1 MGIIEEYRAR
11 RDARVSAKKAERI
24 DEFRKR
30 REKRLISRGILPVE
44 YRLDAPEDEQEN
56 NNSESGGGSH
66 GNTRLPFGL
75 CMRYGIPIEPSW
87 GPSEAWE
94 ALKSK
99 GITPEGAFSRLKEG
113 KDPGTPDG
121 GSDTGAEIETEVL
134 KEPVKTI
141 HVETYGGEVDYNKL
155 EGVKDRWAR
164 RGDPPWRLHGERVE
178 GTYED
183 KGWRSP
189 PRRMSEGFM
198 TKTDMLRWLK
208 EKGVEEFADPET
220 GEIVNPVEMELP
232 KPVMTVGKTGYSA
245 VSIGFR
251 GGMYGVIGTDYD
263 GKKKTLDTFM
273 SLEEAKAWARQNGAK
288 DEDIKISPATR
299 KREAE
304 RVSWLSSDKKEYIEE
319 GGKRFGDI
327 HIEDSGGRWLVSGE
341 AEDGERF
348 RKRFNTKAEAMSFL
362 KDQGVQKVKEG
373 KEFSD
378 PQEYEVPETIAT
390 VRGTPVQ
397 EVGLMFTGYGSD
409 YYLYGKDLDGH
420 VFILTYKYG
429 KETHGEFLERVKANY
444 GLDAEQLTID
454 DEGKEKIDE
463 IEKAE
468 AEKERKRKEFESKA
482 EDFRGSRYADIRI
495 EKDEDDGRYRFVGF
509 DRHGE
514 ERWIDGGDWA
524 SMEDIAKREGKD
536 LSKYIKDENVRQSY
550 EKYKESMKEFEAKAT
565 PFGAEKYADVFIDH
579 DGYGFHVMGLDK
591 RGRRERIIDAD
602 YYDDLE
608 EALNEYGYSPTQ
620 FKMEKLAEEK
630 KDKALKA
637 KYLVASGDYYSLG
650 KKDEAYKD
658 IHIEERPG
666 GKWYIKGTDVDGEEV
681 QIRAVDS
688 WDDAV
693 SEMEEYGV
701 SDYKMKDQSG
711 AEIGKPKWGM
721 RKVLLMRKPGGGFV
735 VYADSKRFGKHAVM
749 YETPN
754 EKEARDWLEANNVPT
769 SGIKTRGMNPN
780 DDVPRTHTA
789 KSLGN
794 FDTHRMEK
802 AEKSKMLSSMDE
814 PTKVETAEMLT
825 EMFDKG
831 AYRMNRRDNFAQI
844 VDHGFKNL
852 LETGTSGG
860 SSYKPGRRETGVETF
875 GHDYDMPASETERY
889 GFWGLDDDSDAVSD
903 NTARGYGS
911 IMFKFK
917 KDKVAERSTYTF
929 GDTLDAGRP
938 LAGYA
943 GAKPTIEGVTGL
955 DEYGHG
961 RESLNDILDTYRMY
975 KSGRIDFKK
984 FHELVS
990 DACEDDY
997 VECQYHGPLGIEDVD
1012 TITFTSGSLRGT
1024 FEGMNPTTRK
1034 RIVKKLK
1041 DNGIVMRYKD
1051 GSGLHDVY
1059 EWLKNEYGE
1068 D

>member
-1 MGIIEEYRAR
+1 MGAVEEYRERREARLAEKCKARIDAYKAR
-11 RDARVSAKKAERI
+11 RDERLKG
-24 DEFRKR
+24 R
-30 REKRLISRGILPVE
+30 LPVE
-44 YRLDAPEDEQEN
+44 YRSDAPEGN
-56 NNSESGGGSH
+56 NNQEESGGGGGH

-75 CMRYGIPIEPSW
+75 CMRYGIAIEPGW
-87 GPSEAWE
+87 GPSDAWA
-94 ALKSK
+94 ALKGK
-99 GITPEGAFSRLKEG
+99 GITASGAYGKLGEGA
-113 KDPGTPDG
+113 DPGTPDG
-121 GSDTGAEIETEVL
+121 GEVP
-134 KEPVKTI
+134 KEPVKTV
-141 HVETYGGEVDYNKL
+141 HVKTYGGEVDYNKL

-232 KPVMTVGKTGYSA
+232 TPVMTVGKTGYSA

-263 GKKKTLDTFM
+263 GKKKTLNTFM
-273 SLEEAKAWARQNGAK
+273 TLEEAKSFARSQGAK
-288 DEDIKISPATR
+288 DEDIKVSPATR
-299 KREAE
+299 KRETE

-327 HIEDSGGRWLVSGE
+327 HIEDSGSRWLVSGE

-348 RKRFNTKAEAMSFL
+348 RKRFNTKAEAMAFL

-454 DEGKEKIDE
+454 DEGKKKIKE

-468 AEKERKRKEFESKA
+468 EERERRRKEFEAKS
-482 EDFRGSRYADIRI
+482 EDFGGSRYMDIRI
-495 EKDEDDGRYRFVGF
+495 EKDEDGGYRYVGYDKSGR
-509 DRHGE
+509 E
-514 ERWIDGGDWA
+514 QWIDGGDWY
-524 SMEDIAKREGKD
+524 SMERIAKRNGKD
-536 LSKYIKDENVRQSY
+536 ISKYIKDEETRQSY
-550 EKYKESMKEFEAKAT
+550 EKYQEKMREFDAKAT
-565 PFGAEKYADVFIDH
+565 IIGGEKFADIVIDH
-579 DGYGFHVMGLDK
+579 DGYGFYMEGVDS
-591 RGRRERIIDAD
+591 RGRKRRIVDGD
-602 YYDDLE
+602 SYEDFE
-608 EALNEYGYSPTQ
+608 KNLNDYGYSPTQ
-620 FKMEKLAEEK
+620 FQMEKFAEEK
-630 KDKALKA
+630 KDRAIKA
-637 KYLVASGDYYSLG
+637 KYLRASGGYYSFG
-650 KKDEAYKD
+650 KKDEAFKD
-658 IHIEERPG
+658 IHVEEESNG
-666 GKWYIKGTDVDGEEV
+666 SMWHIKGTDVDGNEV
-681 QIRAVDS
+681 EIKAVGS
-688 WDDAV
+688 WDDAID
-693 SEMEEYGV
+693 EMRKEGV
-701 SDYKMKDQSG
+701 SDYKMKDRSG
-711 AEIGKPKWGM
+711 AEIGRPTYGM
-721 RKVLLMRKPGGGFV
+721 SRVTLMRKPGGGFIV
-735 VYADSKRFGKHAVM
+735 FADSDRYGKHAVM
-749 YETPN
+749 YETPFEN
-754 EKEARDWLEANNVPT
+754 EARAWLKKNNVPEG
-769 SGIKTRGMNPN
+769 GIKTRGMNPN
-780 DDVPRTHTA
+780 DDAPRTHTA

-802 AEKSKMLSSMDE
+802 AEQSKMLSSMDE
-814 PTKVETAEMLT
+814 PTKIETAEMLT

-889 GFWGLDDDSDAVSD
+889 GFWGLDDDMEASSDR
-903 NTARGYGS
+903 TASGYGR

-943 GAKPTIEGVTGL
+943 GGKPTIEGVTGL
-955 DEYGHG
+955 DEYGYG
-961 RESLNDILDTYRMY
+961 KKSLEDILKTYRKY
-975 KSGRIDFKK
+975 KSGGMSFSDF
-984 FHELVS
+984 HSAVS
-990 DACEDDY
+990 RACQDGY

-1012 TITFTSGSLRGT
+1012 TITFTNSSMRDT
-1024 FEGMNPTTRK
+1024 FDKMNPTTRK
-1034 RIVKKLK
+1034 RVVKKLK
-1041 DNGIVMRYKD
+1041 DNGIVMQYKD